1 MKLQKKALLTGL
13 VMVSIAGTVMAGGV
27 NNTINA
33 GGGADAVGN
42 HNTVE
47 VSASSSFAAGYM
59 NKVLGDNAFVFGTEN
74 KAKGSNSFAG
84 GNNATAGG
92 RNTFAFGSAAE
103 AIADYTVAIGSQA
116 KTSAANTIAIGNGAY
131 ASGESSVVYGRTNNV
146 SGKNTVVVGADNKE
160 VTAAESAIVGY
171 HNTMA
176 DNSKGQLIFG
186 SNSKT
191 SGEGAIAV
199 GTEAQAVTANSI
211 ALGAKSVTGTVESTS
226 SLNIGRNTYN
236 FAGGA
241 AVGTLSIGDSN
252 AERTI
257 TNVAA
262 GRVSATSTDA
272 VNGSQL
278 HAIKDVV
285 DNHENRITTIEG
297 DINTLNNR
305 IINGGANSLNEAKA
319 YTDQQVSSVA
329 AASAALAGL
338 HPLDF
343 DKHDKWSYSVGFGN
357 YKNANAAALG
367 AFYRPNKNTMFN
379 VATTVGNGR
388 NMISL
393 GANFKFGK
401 SSEEVTT
408 DEATQLKR
416 DMKDLSEK
424 YNELAQKYNEL
435 VAKLE
440 SK

>member
-27 NNTINA
+27 NNTISA

-47 VSASSSFAAGYM
+47 ASASSSFAAGFM
-59 NKVLGDNAFVFGTEN
+59 NKVSGDNAFVFGTEN

-211 ALGAKSVTGTVESTS
+211 ALGAKSVTDTAVSTNS
-226 SLNIGRNTYN
+226 GVIGGRTYS
-236 FAGGA
+236 FAGGTA
-241 AVGTLSIGDSN
+241 FSTLSIGDSG

-262 GRVSATSTDA
+262 GRVTATSTDA

-278 HAIKDVV
+278 YAIKDVV
-285 DNHENRITTIEG
+285 DDHETRITAIEG
-297 DINTLNNR
+297 NINSGTNF
-305 IINGGANSLNEAKA
+305 LNEAKA

-379 VATTVGNGR
+379 AATTVGNGR
-388 NMISL
+388 NSISL

-408 DEATQLKR
+408 EDAAQLKK
-416 DMKDLSEK
+416 DMKDLAEK
-424 YNELAQKYNEL
+424 YNELAQKYSEL
-435 VAKLE
+435 AAKLE

>member
-1 MKLQKKALLTGL
+1 MKLQKKALLTAL
-13 VMVSIAGTVMAGGV
+13 VMVSIAGTVMAV
-27 NNTINA
+27 DPNHIDSAATA
-33 GGGADAVGN
+33 SGAYAVGN
-42 HNTVE
+42 GNTIT
-47 VSASSSFAAGYM
+47 STGTSSLAAGYK
-59 NKVLGDNAFVFGTEN
+59 NTVSGDNAFVFGTEN
-74 KAKGSNSFAG
+74 KANGSNSFAG
-84 GNNATAGG
+84 GNNATAKG

-103 AIADYTVAIGSQA
+103 AITDYTVAIGSQA

-131 ASGESSVVYGRTNNV
+131 ASGESSVVYGGTNNV

-211 ALGAKSVTGTVESTS
+211 ALGAKSVTGTLVSTS
-226 SLNIGRNTYN
+226 SLNIGGNTYN

-241 AVGTLSIGDSN
+241 AVGTLSIGNSN

-278 HAIKDVV
+278 HAIKAVV
-285 DNHENRITTIEG
+285 DDHETRITAIEG
-297 DINTLNNR
+297 NINSGTNF
-305 IINGGANSLNEAKA
+305 LNEAKA

>member
-13 VMVSIAGTVMAGGV
+13 VMVSIAGTVMAV
-27 NNTINA
+27 DPNHIDPAATA
-33 GGGADAVGN
+33 SGAYAVGN
-42 HNTVE
+42 GNTIT
-47 VSASSSFAAGYM
+47 STGTSSLAAGYK
-59 NKVLGDNAFVFGTEN
+59 NTVSGDNAFVFGTEN
-74 KAKGSNSFAG
+74 KANGSNSFAG
-84 GNNATAGG
+84 GNNATAKG

-103 AIADYTVAIGSQA
+103 AITDYTVAIGSQA

-211 ALGAKSVTGTVESTS
+211 ALGAKSVTDTAVSTNS
-226 SLNIGRNTYN
+226 GVIGGRTYS
-236 FAGGA
+236 FAGGTA
-241 AVGTLSIGDSN
+241 FSTLSIGDSG

-278 HAIKDVV
+278 YAIKDVV
-285 DNHENRITTIEG
+285 DDHETRITAIEG
-297 DINTLNNR
+297 NINSGTNF
-305 IINGGANSLNEAKA
+305 LNEAKA

-379 VATTVGNGR
+379 VATTVGDGR

>member
-1 MKLQKKALLTGL
+1 MKLQKRALLTGL

-27 NNTINA
+27 NNTIDAAVKQNT
-33 GGGADAVGN
+33 GSDAVGN
-42 HNTVE
+42 SNTITQNGR
-47 VSASSSFAAGYM
+47 SSFAVGYQNTVSGHNGFVIGLR
-59 NKVLGDNAFVFGTEN
+59 NKVNGN
-74 KAKGSNSFAG
+74 NSFAG
-84 GNNATAGG
+84 GNDATAGG
-92 RNTFAFGSAAE
+92 TNTFAFGSAAE

-171 HNTMA
+171 HNHMA

-186 SNSKT
+186 SNSET
-191 SGEGAIAV
+191 NGAGTIAV
-199 GTEAQAVTANSI
+199 GTEAKAVTANSI
-211 ALGAKSVTGTVESTS
+211 ALGAKSVTGTLLSTDS
-226 SLNIGRNTYN
+226 GVIGGKTYN
-236 FAGGA
+236 FAGGTA
-241 AVGTLSIGDSN
+241 HGTLSIGDSN

-262 GRVSATSTDA
+262 GRVSTTSTDA

-278 HAIKDVV
+278 YAIKDVV
-285 DNHENRITTIEG
+285 DDHETRITAIEG
-297 DINTLNNR
+297 NINSGTNF
-305 IINGGANSLNEAKA
+305 LNEAKA

>member
-42 HNTVE
+42 TNKVE
-47 VSASSSFAAGYM
+47 SSASSSFAAGYK
-59 NKVLGDNAFVFGTEN
+59 NTVSGDNAFVFGTEN
-74 KAKGSNSFAG
+74 KANGSNSFAG
-84 GNNATAGG
+84 GNNATAKG

-103 AIADYTVAIGSQA
+103 AITDYTVAIGSQA

-211 ALGAKSVTGTVESTS
+211 ALGAKSVTDTAVSTNS
-226 SLNIGRNTYN
+226 GVIGGRTHS
-236 FAGGA
+236 FAGGTA
-241 AVGTLSIGDSN
+241 FSTLSIGDSG

-278 HAIKDVV
+278 YAIKDVV
-285 DNHENRITTIEG
+285 DDHETRITAIEG
-297 DINTLNNR
+297 NINSGTNF
-305 IINGGANSLNEAKA
+305 LNEAKA

>member
-13 VMVSIAGTVMAGGV
+13 VMVSIAATVMAGGV
-27 NNTINA
+27 NNTISA

-47 VSASSSFAAGYM
+47 ASASSSFAAGYK
-59 NKVLGDNAFVFGTEN
+59 NTVSGDNAFVFGTDN
-74 KAKGSNSFAG
+74 KANGSNSFAG

-211 ALGAKSVTGTVESTS
+211 ALGAKSVTDTAVSTNS
-226 SLNIGRNTYN
+226 GVIGGRTYS
-236 FAGGA
+236 FAGGTA
-241 AVGTLSIGDSN
+241 FSTLSIGDSN

-285 DNHENRITTIEG
+285 DNHETRITAIEG
-297 DINTLNNR
+297 NINSGTNF
-305 IINGGANSLNEAKA
+305 LNEAKA

>member
-1 MKLQKKALLTGL
+1 MKLQKKALLIGL

-42 HNTVE
+42 TNKVE
-47 VSASSSFAAGYM
+47 SSASSSFAAGYK
-59 NKVLGDNAFVFGTEN
+59 NTVSGDNAFVFGTEN
-74 KAKGSNSFAG
+74 KANGSNSFAG
-84 GNNATAGG
+84 GNNATAKG

-103 AIADYTVAIGSQA
+103 AITDYTVAIGSQA

-146 SGKNTVVVGADNKE
+146 SGENTVVVGADNKE

-199 GTEAQAVTANSI
+199 GTKAQAVTANSI
-211 ALGAKSVTGTVESTS
+211 ALGAKSVTDTAVSTNS
-226 SLNIGRNTYN
+226 GVIGGRTYS
-236 FAGGA
+236 FAGGTA
-241 AVGTLSIGDSN
+241 FSTLSIGNSG

-278 HAIKDVV
+278 YAIKDVV
-285 DNHENRITTIEG
+285 DDHETRITAIEG
-297 DINTLNNR
+297 NINSGTNF
-305 IINGGANSLNEAKA
+305 LNEAKA

>member
-42 HNTVE
+42 TNKVE
-47 VSASSSFAAGYM
+47 SSASSSFAAGYK
-59 NKVLGDNAFVFGTEN
+59 NTVSGDNAFVFGTEN
-74 KAKGSNSFAG
+74 KANGSNSFAG
-84 GNNATAGG
+84 GNNATAKG

-103 AIADYTVAIGSQA
+103 AITDYTVAIGSQA

-146 SGKNTVVVGADNKE
+146 SGENTVVVGADNKE

-199 GTEAQAVTANSI
+199 GTKAQAVTANSI
-211 ALGAKSVTGTVESTS
+211 ALGAKSVTDTAVSTNS
-226 SLNIGRNTYN
+226 GVIGGRTYS
-236 FAGGA
+236 FAGGTA
-241 AVGTLSIGDSN
+241 FSTLSIGNSG

-278 HAIKDVV
+278 YAIKDVV
-285 DNHENRITTIEG
+285 DNHETRITAIEG
-297 DINTLNNR
+297 NINSGTNF
-305 IINGGANSLNEAKA
+305 LNEAKA

>member
-42 HNTVE
+42 NNKVE
-47 VSASSSFAAGYM
+47 STARSSFAAGYK
-59 NKVLGDNAFVFGTEN
+59 NTVSGDNAFVFGTEN
-74 KAKGSNSFAG
+74 KANGSNSFAG
-84 GNNATAGG
+84 GNNAKAEG

-103 AIADYTVAIGSQA
+103 AITDYTVAIGSQA

-211 ALGAKSVTGTVESTS
+211 ALGAKSVTDTAVSTNS
-226 SLNIGRNTYN
+226 GVIGGRTYS
-236 FAGGA
+236 FAGGTA
-241 AVGTLSIGDSN
+241 FSTLSIGDSG

-278 HAIKDVV
+278 YAIKDVV
-285 DNHENRITTIEG
+285 DDHETRITAIEG
-297 DINTLNNR
+297 NINSGTNF
-305 IINGGANSLNEAKA
+305 LNEAKA

>member
-1 MKLQKKALLTGL
+1 MKKELLL
-13 VMVSIAGTVMAGGV
+13 IAMIT
-27 NNTINA
+27 
-33 GGGADAVGN
+33 AV
-42 HNTVE
+42 
-47 VSASSSFAAGYM
+47 GYM
-59 NKVLGDNAFVFGTEN
+59 NTVSGSVFAADTTVGTGNGIAYGTATE
-74 KAKGSNSFAG
+74 ATGVNSIAIG
-84 GNNATAGG
+84 HTATATG
-92 RNTFAFGSAAE
+92 N
-103 AIADYTVAIGSQA
+103 YTVAIGSKA
-116 KTSAANTIAIGNGAY
+116 SAADYDSIAIGKNASASKAGTVVIGRNAKSDEELSLAVGTDTESVWGGTAVGVLAKATGMQSTALGNGANATEAY
-131 ASGESSVVYGRTNNV
+131 STAVGVGAKATGIASTAVGSVVKATGNH
-146 SGKNTVVVGADNKE
+146 SIAVGY
-160 VTAAESAIVGY
+160 AAESAGKQSIAIGT
-171 HNTMA
+171 NA
-176 DNSKGQLIFG
+176 S
-186 SNSKT
+186 
-191 SGEGAIAV
+191 AIADKSVAIGSSSKADTVV
-199 GTEAQAVTANSI
+199 GTA
-211 ALGAKSVTGTVESTS
+211 
-226 SLNIGRNTYN
+226 SLNIAGNTYN
-236 FAGGA
+236 FAGA
-241 AVGTLSIGDSN
+241 TPIGTISIGD
-252 AERTI
+252 ADKERTI

-357 YKNANAAALG
+357 YKNASAAALG

-379 VATTVGNGR
+379 AATTVGNGR
-388 NMISL
+388 NTISL

-408 DEATQLKR
+408 EEATQLKK

-435 VAKLE
+435 AAKLE

>member
-1 MKLQKKALLTGL
+1 M
-13 VMVSIAGTVMAGGV
+13 
-27 NNTINA
+27 
-33 GGGADAVGN
+33 
-42 HNTVE
+42 
-47 VSASSSFAAGYM
+47 
-59 NKVLGDNAFVFGTEN
+59 
-74 KAKGSNSFAG
+74 
-84 GNNATAGG
+84 
-92 RNTFAFGSAAE
+92 
-103 AIADYTVAIGSQA
+103 
-116 KTSAANTIAIGNGAY
+116 
-131 ASGESSVVYGRTNNV
+131 
-146 SGKNTVVVGADNKE
+146 
-160 VTAAESAIVGY
+160 
-171 HNTMA
+171 
-176 DNSKGQLIFG
+176 
-186 SNSKT
+186 
-191 SGEGAIAV
+191 
-199 GTEAQAVTANSI
+199 
-211 ALGAKSVTGTVESTS
+211 
-226 SLNIGRNTYN
+226 
-236 FAGGA
+236 
-241 AVGTLSIGDSN
+241 SIGDSG

-278 HAIKDVV
+278 YAIKDVV
-285 DNHENRITTIEG
+285 DNHETRITAIEG
-297 DINTLNNR
+297 NINSGTNF
-305 IINGGANSLNEAKA
+305 LNEAKA

-379 VATTVGNGR
+379 VATTVGNDR

-424 YNELAQKYNEL
+424 YNELAQNYNEL

>member
-42 HNTVE
+42 TNKVE
-47 VSASSSFAAGYM
+47 SSASSSFAAGYK
-59 NKVLGDNAFVFGTEN
+59 NTVSGDNAFVFGTEN
-74 KAKGSNSFAG
+74 KANGSNSFAG
-84 GNNATAGG
+84 GNNATAKG

-103 AIADYTVAIGSQA
+103 AITDYTVAIGSQA

-146 SGKNTVVVGADNKE
+146 SGENTVVVGADNKE

-199 GTEAQAVTANSI
+199 GTKAQAVTANSI
-211 ALGAKSVTGTVESTS
+211 ALGAKSVTDTAVSTNS
-226 SLNIGRNTYN
+226 GVIGGRTYS
-236 FAGGA
+236 FAGGTA
-241 AVGTLSIGDSN
+241 FSTLSIGNSG

-278 HAIKDVV
+278 YAIKDVV
-285 DNHENRITTIEG
+285 DDHETRITAIEG
-297 DINTLNNR
+297 NINSGTNF
-305 IINGGANSLNEAKA
+305 LNEAKA

>member
-1 MKLQKKALLTGL
+1 MKLQKRALLTGL

-47 VSASSSFAAGYM
+47 VSASSSFAAGYK
-59 NKVLGDNAFVFGTEN
+59 NTVSGDNAFVFGTEN
-74 KAKGSNSFAG
+74 KANGSNSFAG
-84 GNNATAGG
+84 GNNAKAEG

-103 AIADYTVAIGSQA
+103 AITDYTVAIGSQA

-211 ALGAKSVTGTVESTS
+211 ALGAKSVTDTAVSTNS
-226 SLNIGRNTYN
+226 GVIGGRTYS
-236 FAGGA
+236 FAGGTA
-241 AVGTLSIGDSN
+241 FSTLSIGDSG

-278 HAIKDVV
+278 YAIKDVV
-285 DNHENRITTIEG
+285 DDHETRITAIEG
-297 DINTLNNR
+297 NINSGTNF
-305 IINGGANSLNEAKA
+305 LNEAKA